1 MSTPTLDRSTEPKQS
16 LTHRLYTGDIA
27 YNFIGRRKIWYTISA
42 IALIISVA
50 ALLIRGLDLGIE
62 FRGGADFQV
71 PTTVSASTVGD
82 YRTAVLATGI
92 ANLDSTVVTTVGST
106 KVQIQ
111 TRALNVAE
119 QTTVRAAVAKQAG
132 KTSED
137 VAYQIIGPS
146 WGTQIT
152 QQAALALVVF
162 LVLVG
167 LLIWIY
173 FRDAKMSL
181 AALSALLHDLV
192 ITVGVYAL
200 VGFTVTPATMIGV
213 LTILGYSLYDTVVV
227 FDKIRE
233 NVAAMEINKVTYSEA
248 ANHAVNQVLV
258 RSLNTTIIGVLPVA
272 ALLFAGVFVL
282 GSGPLEDLGLALFVG
297 MIAGAYSSI
306 FIASPLLTQLRE
318 SEPEMKAYRERVER
332 RRKAS
337 EVRATYKTTVID
349 VPTSTS
355 TVVDDDEPDV
365 AGKPAVADKP
375 AFKVTTVAAPP
386 APQETPDD
394 TEPDTGSPVAAEATD
409 EDDEAPGTA
418 RIPSSTTP
426 RVQPSKQTRNRR
438 KR

>member
-1 MSTPTLDRSTEPKQS
+1 MTTPTLDRKTEPRQS
-16 LTHRLYTGDIA
+16 LTHRLYTGDIS

-42 IALIISVA
+42 IALLISIA

-62 FRGGADFQV
+62 FRGGSDFQV
-71 PTTVSASTVGD
+71 PTAVTATTVTD
-82 YRTAVLATGI
+82 YRDAVLATGVPS
-92 ANLDSTVVTTVGST
+92 LDSTVVTTIGET
-106 KVQIQ
+106 KVRVQ
-111 TRALNVAE
+111 TRSLSVSE
-119 QTTVRAAVAKQAG
+119 QTTVRAAIAAKAG
-132 KTSED
+132 KSSDE
-137 VAYQIIGPS
+137 VAYQIIGAS
-146 WGTQIT
+146 WGRQIT

-173 FRDAKMSL
+173 FRDVKMSL
-181 AALSALLHDLV
+181 AALGALLHDLI
-192 ITVGVYAL
+192 ITIGIYAL

-233 NVAAMEINKVTYSEA
+233 NVAAMEMDKRTYSEA
-248 ANHAVNQVLV
+248 ANHAINQVLV

-332 RRKAS
+332 RRKAA
-337 EVRATYKTTVID
+337 EVRATYRTTVVG
-349 VPTSTS
+349 VPTSADS
-355 TVVDDDEPDV
+355 PAEAEKPAFTVTTVQAPAASQEPPVEKASEPPAADEPAALESDDEPDEESV
-365 AGKPAVADKP
+365 SARV
-375 AFKVTTVAAPP
+375 
-386 APQETPDD
+386 PQ
-394 TEPDTGSPVAAEATD
+394 
-409 EDDEAPGTA
+409 
-418 RIPSSTTP
+418 TP
-426 RVQPSKQTRNRR
+426 RAQPSKQTRNRR

>member
-1 MSTPTLDRSTEPKQS
+1 MSTPTLDRKAEPRQS

-42 IALIISVA
+42 VALVISIA

-62 FRGGADFQV
+62 FRGGSDFQV
-71 PTTVSASTVGD
+71 PTAVTATTVTD
-82 YRTAVLATGI
+82 YREAVLATGVPS
-92 ANLDSTVVTTVGST
+92 LDSTVVTTIGDT
-106 KVQIQ
+106 KVRVQ
-111 TRALNVAE
+111 TRSLSVSE
-119 QTTVRAAVAKQAG
+119 QTKVRAAIAAKAG
-132 KTSED
+132 KSSDE
-137 VAYQIIGPS
+137 VAYQIIGAS
-146 WGTQIT
+146 CGRQIT

-181 AALSALLHDLV
+181 AALGALVHDLI
-192 ITVGVYAL
+192 ITIGIYAL

-233 NVAAMEINKVTYSEA
+233 NVASMEIDKRTYSEA

-318 SEPEMKAYRERVER
+318 SEPEMKAHRELVER
-332 RRKAS
+332 RRKAA

-349 VPTSTS
+349 VPASADSPTDGEKPTF
-355 TVVDDDEPDV
+355 TVTTRQAPAASQGTPVEEAPEQPQAEEPAALESDEEPDEESL
-365 AGKPAVADKP
+365 PARV
-375 AFKVTTVAAPP
+375 
-386 APQETPDD
+386 PQ
-394 TEPDTGSPVAAEATD
+394 
-409 EDDEAPGTA
+409 
-418 RIPSSTTP
+418 TP
-426 RVQPSKQTRNRR
+426 RAQPTKQTRNRR

>member
-1 MSTPTLDRSTEPKQS
+1 MSTPTLDRGTEPRQS
-16 LTHRLYTGDIA
+16 LTHRLYTGDLA
-27 YNFIGRRKIWYTISA
+27 YHFISRRKIWYTISA
-42 IALIISVA
+42 IALLISIV
-50 ALLIRGLDLGIE
+50 ALLVRGLDLGIE
-62 FRGGADFQV
+62 FRGGSDFQV
-71 PTTVSASTVGD
+71 PTAVTATTVTD
-82 YRTAVLATGI
+82 FRDAVIATGVP
-92 ANLDSTVVTTVGST
+92 NLDGTVVTTVGDS
-106 KVQIQ
+106 KVRVQ

-119 QTTVRAAVAKQAG
+119 QTTVRAAIAKQAG
-132 KTSED
+132 KTSDD

-173 FRDAKMSL
+173 FRDAKMSV
-181 AALSALLHDLV
+181 AALGALLHDLV

-233 NVAAMEINKVTYSEA
+233 NVAEMELDKVTYSEA

-258 RSLNTTIIGVLPVA
+258 RSLNTTIIGVLPVG

-282 GSGPLEDLGLALFVG
+282 GAGPLQDLGLALFVG

-306 FIASPLLTQLRE
+306 FIASPLLAQLRE
-318 SEPEMKAYRERVER
+318 REPEIKAHRERVER
-332 RRKAS
+332 RRKAA
-337 EVRATYKTTVID
+337 EARATYRTSVIEVATAGATSAAGEKLAD
-349 VPTSTS
+349 SEKPTFT
-355 TVVDDDEPDV
+355 
-365 AGKPAVADKP
+365 
-375 AFKVTTVAAPP
+375 VTTVTTPAAS
-386 APQETPDD
+386 QETPDD
-394 TEPDTGSPVAAEATD
+394 GAAESDT
-409 EDDEAPGTA
+409 EDTAAQEPTDEAPSSTA
-418 RIPSSTTP
+418 RVPSTP
-426 RVQPSKQTRNRR
+426 RSQPTRQPRNRR

>member
-1 MSTPTLDRSTEPKQS
+1 
-16 LTHRLYTGDIA
+16 
-27 YNFIGRRKIWYTISA
+27 
-42 IALIISVA
+42 
-50 ALLIRGLDLGIE
+50 LDLGIE
-62 FRGGADFQV
+62 FRGGSDFQV
-71 PTTVSASTVGD
+71 PTAVTATTVTD
-82 YRTAVLATGI
+82 YREAVLATGVPS
-92 ANLDSTVVTTVGST
+92 LDSTVVTTIGDT
-106 KVQIQ
+106 KVRVQ
-111 TRALNVAE
+111 TRSLSVSE
-119 QTTVRAAVAKQAG
+119 QKTVRAAIAAKAG
-132 KTSED
+132 KSSDE
-137 VAYQIIGPS
+137 VAYQIIGAS
-146 WGTQIT
+146 WGRQIT

-181 AALSALLHDLV
+181 AALGALLHDLI
-192 ITVGVYAL
+192 ITIGVYAL

-233 NVAAMEINKVTYSEA
+233 NVAAMEIDKRTYSEA

-318 SEPEMKAYRERVER
+318 SEPEMKAHRERVER
-332 RRKAS
+332 RRKAV
-337 EVRATYKTTVID
+337 EVRATYRTTILD
-349 VPTSTS
+349 GPASADS
-355 TVVDDDEPDV
+355 PVDAE
-365 AGKPAVADKP
+365 KP
-375 AFKVTTVAAPP
+375 AFTVTTVKAPAVSLESPVEEASEPP
-386 APQETPDD
+386 AAEEPAALESDA
-394 TEPDTGSPVAAEATD
+394 EPDEESVS
-409 EDDEAPGTA
+409 A
-418 RIPSSTTP
+418 RVPQTP
-426 RVQPSKQTRNRR
+426 RAQPSKQTRNRR

>member
-16 LTHRLYTGDIA
+16 ITHRLYTGDIA

-50 ALLIRGLDLGIE
+50 ALLLRGLDLGIE

-71 PTTVSASTVGD
+71 PTAVTSTTVTDFRS
-82 YRTAVLATGI
+82 AVLGTGI
-92 ANLDSTVVTTVGST
+92 SNLDSTVVTTVGNS

-119 QTTVRAAVAKQAG
+119 QTTVRAAIAKQAG
-132 KTSED
+132 KTSDD

-173 FRDAKMSL
+173 FRDAKMSI
-181 AALSALLHDLV
+181 AALGALLHDLI
-192 ITVGVYAL
+192 ITIGIYAL

-233 NVAAMEINKVTYSEA
+233 NVAAMEVNKVTYSEA

-258 RSLNTTIIGVLPVA
+258 RSLNTTVIGVLPVA

-306 FIASPLLTQLRE
+306 FIASPLLAQLRE
-318 SEPEMKAYRERVER
+318 REPEMRAHRERVER
-332 RRKAS
+332 RRKAA
-337 EVRATYKTTVID
+337 ETRTTFKTTVID
-349 VPTSTS
+349 VPTTTGSTHEDDGEPTRVS
-355 TVVDDDEPDV
+355 TPSSGE
-365 AGKPAVADKP
+365 KP
-375 AFKVTTVAAPP
+375 AFTVTTISAPVASQEAPADAGAEDDTSAADTGEDNSVPSTTRVPP
-386 APQETPDD
+386 A
-394 TEPDTGSPVAAEATD
+394 
-409 EDDEAPGTA
+409 
-418 RIPSSTTP
+418 TTP
-426 RVQPSKQTRNRR
+426 RTQPARQTRNRR

>member
-1 MSTPTLDRSTEPKQS
+1 MTTPTLDRKTEPRKS
-16 LTHRLYTGDIA
+16 LTHRLYTGDIS

-42 IALIISVA
+42 IALLISIG

-62 FRGGADFQV
+62 FRGGSDFQV
-71 PTTVSASTVGD
+71 PTAVTATTVTD
-82 YRTAVLATGI
+82 YREAVQATGVPS
-92 ANLDSTVVTTVGST
+92 LDSTVVTTIGET
-106 KVQIQ
+106 KVRVQ
-111 TRALNVAE
+111 TRSLSVSE
-119 QTTVRAAVAKQAG
+119 QTAVRAAIAAKAG
-132 KTSED
+132 KSSDE
-137 VAYQIIGPS
+137 VAYQIIGAS
-146 WGTQIT
+146 WGRQIT

-181 AALSALLHDLV
+181 AALGALLHDLI
-192 ITVGVYAL
+192 ITIGIYAL

-233 NVAAMEINKVTYSEA
+233 NVAAMEIDKRTYSEA

-318 SEPEMKAYRERVER
+318 SESEMKAHRERVER
-332 RRKAS
+332 RRKAA
-337 EVRATYKTTVID
+337 EVRATYRT
-349 VPTSTS
+349 
-355 TVVDDDEPDV
+355 TVVDVPVSAESPAE
-365 AGKPAVADKP
+365 AGKPT
-375 AFKVTTVAAPP
+375 FTVTTVQAPAVLPESPVEEASEPP
-386 APQETPDD
+386 AADESVALESDG
-394 TEPDTGSPVAAEATD
+394 EPDGESVS
-409 EDDEAPGTA
+409 A
-418 RIPSSTTP
+418 RVPQTP
-426 RVQPSKQTRNRR
+426 RAQPSKQTRNRR

>member
-1 MSTPTLDRSTEPKQS
+1 MSTPTLDRTTEPKQS
-16 LTHRLYTGDIA
+16 IAHRLYTGDIA
-27 YNFIGRRKIWYTISA
+27 YNFIGRRKIWYAISA
-42 IALIISVA
+42 IALLISIG

-71 PTTVSASTVGD
+71 PTAVTATTVGD
-82 YRTAVLATGI
+82 FRSAVLATGI
-92 ANLDSTVVTTVGST
+92 SNLDSTVVTTVGNN

-111 TRALNVAE
+111 TRALNVAD

-132 KTSED
+132 TVSDD

-173 FRDAKMSL
+173 FRDAKMSI
-181 AALSALLHDLV
+181 AALGALLHDLI
-192 ITVGVYAL
+192 ITVGIYAL

-297 MIAGAYSSI
+297 MLAGAYSSI

-318 SEPEMKAYRERVER
+318 REPEMKAHRERVER
-332 RRKAS
+332 RRKTA
-337 EVRATYKTTVID
+337 EARATYKTTVID
-349 VPTSTS
+349 VATGLETSVATEDPADAVRS
-355 TVVDDDEPDV
+355 VDAE
-365 AGKPAVADKP
+365 KPS
-375 AFKVTTVAAPP
+375 FTVTTVTAPAAS
-386 APQETPDD
+386 QETQGAASAE
-394 TEPDTGSPVAAEATD
+394 TTAQEPMSD
-409 EDDEAPGTA
+409 EDSTPA
-418 RIPSSTTP
+418 RVPSTP
-426 RVQPSKQTRNRR
+426 RAQPSKQARNRR

>member
-1 MSTPTLDRSTEPKQS
+1 MTTPTLDRKTEPRQS

-42 IALIISVA
+42 IALVISIA

-62 FRGGADFQV
+62 FRGGSDFQV
-71 PTTVSASTVGD
+71 PTAVTATTVTD
-82 YRTAVLATGI
+82 YREAVLATGVPS
-92 ANLDSTVVTTVGST
+92 LDSTVVTTIGDS
-106 KVQIQ
+106 KVRVQ
-111 TRALNVAE
+111 TRSLSVSE
-119 QTTVRAAVAKQAG
+119 QKTVRAAIATKAG
-132 KTSED
+132 KSSDE
-137 VAYQIIGPS
+137 VAYQIIGAS
-146 WGTQIT
+146 WGRQIT

-162 LVLVG
+162 LVLVA

-173 FRDAKMSL
+173 FRDVKMSL
-181 AALSALLHDLV
+181 AALGALLHDLI
-192 ITVGVYAL
+192 ITIGIYAL

-233 NVAAMEINKVTYSEA
+233 NVAAMEMDKRTYSEA

-318 SEPEMKAYRERVER
+318 SEPEMKAHRERVER
-332 RRKAS
+332 RRKAA
-337 EVRATYKTTVID
+337 EVRATYRTTILDVPASADSPVDAEKPAFTVTTVKAPA
-349 VPTSTS
+349 VSLESPVEEASEPPAAEEPTALES
-355 TVVDDDEPDV
+355 DDEPDEESV
-365 AGKPAVADKP
+365 SARV
-375 AFKVTTVAAPP
+375 
-386 APQETPDD
+386 PQ
-394 TEPDTGSPVAAEATD
+394 
-409 EDDEAPGTA
+409 
-418 RIPSSTTP
+418 TP
-426 RVQPSKQTRNRR
+426 RAQPSKQTRNRR